1 MMNNKHKEQLK
12 LYDDKE
18 QELERAIAIVREQRR
33 EYINQHNLNR
43 VNDNAEETQTNQN

>member
-1 MMNNKHKEQLK
+1 MMNKEHKEQLK
-12 LYDDKE
+12 RYEEKE

-43 VNDNAEETQTNQN
+43 VNDEQAN

>member
-1 MMNNKHKEQLK
+1 MNNKHKEQLK
-12 LYDDKE
+12 RYDDKE

-43 VNDNAEETQTNQN
+43 VNDNAEETQIN

>member
-1 MMNNKHKEQLK
+1 MKSNEHVEQLK
-12 LYDDKE
+12 LYDEKE

-43 VNDNAEETQTNQN
+43 VNDNAEKTQIN

>member
-1 MMNNKHKEQLK
+1 MKNKHKEQLK
-12 LYDDKE
+12 RYDDTE

-43 VNDNAEETQTNQN
+43 VNNEQTN

>member
-1 MMNNKHKEQLK
+1 MTNKHKEQLK

-33 EYINQHNLNR
+33 EYINQHNLNK
-43 VNDNAEETQTNQN
+43 VNDEQANSIGER

>member
-1 MMNNKHKEQLK
+1 MNKKHKEQLK
-12 LYDDKE
+12 LYDEKE

-43 VNDNAEETQTNQN
+43 VNNEQTN